1 MGHAGVEFSLSVMA
15 TLVVQVAVAAH
26 VVPWSKMYPHL
37 PTMEPGTILVVLVLI
52 WVGRCRFGQINV
64 RVSSLY
70 CSKGILEINSKLQAQ
85 QPLVMLVLEM
95 FVCLNVCVFFSS

>member
-26 VVPWSKMYPHL
+26 VMPSHL

-85 QPLVMLVLEM
+85 QPLVMFVLEM
-95 FVCLNVCVFFSS
+95 LVSETNGSTG